1 LITVKVRA
9 IFHLK
14 EMLGAKEITLN
25 LRRNATIKDL
35 IQFLIEKYGK
45 KFEDAIKNPDGGL
58 NPIITILVNGRQ
70 IDFIGGIETK
80 LADGDIISFIPPVG
94 GG

>member
-1 LITVKVRA
+1 
-9 IFHLK
+9 
-14 EMLGAKEITLN
+14 MLGAKEITLN

-45 KFEDAIKNPDGGL
+45 KFEDAIKNPDGDL
-58 NPIITILVNGRQ
+58 NPIITILVNGWQ

-80 LADGDIISFIPPVG
+80 LSDGDIISFIPPVG